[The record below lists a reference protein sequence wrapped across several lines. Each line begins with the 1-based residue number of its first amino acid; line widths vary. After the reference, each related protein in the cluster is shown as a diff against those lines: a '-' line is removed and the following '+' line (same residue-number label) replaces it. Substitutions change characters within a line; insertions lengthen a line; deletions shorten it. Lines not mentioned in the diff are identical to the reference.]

1 VSGGDA
7 VAVPAPAL
15 RPPAVERLV
24 RAPLRRFVAYVWD
37 NPSAEHDARTI
48 LSSPKIGMWLGLE
61 VLLVLIGCSIA
72 FFALPESD
80 RVFRQA
86 QVAVGTGPYLISAA
100 LITVSAFLT
109 LIVPLRA
116 SGLMEGPR
124 WRGYMDQLITTGV
137 TPLRYYAGKWAT
149 SQPFF
154 LGLLAAT
161 LPIVVLFAL
170 LGGVSLG
177 RTLVAYVLLYAY
189 CNLLLAVACALGVVL
204 HEVVALLATWLIFS
218 TATIFEY
225 TPTPSTFAAWTPHR
239 FLLQPFVGPMAG
251 AGAGPAEG
259 LYGAPLPFGFEVP
272 WAAWALG
279 LWAVVFL
286 LAGVTCC
293 LGPLHAF
300 VPGLNNFGAVVLA
313 GDAKRLFFRRIRP
326 FLTRRVELAFLFE
339 NRGPRLVRR
348 TLTLRALQQVGILA
362 VLAVVLFGAALH
374 PVVIAEMRDLEDEMT
389 VLHALAAGLWL
400 LALLYVLA
408 TGRTDAMQRQRVGPL
423 RIPLLAYDVGV
434 FFVAAAVL
442 YGVHALSIGAVWS
455 DLAQAGATRRWDAVR
470 TPEAYFVRTS
480 TILGIMTTTV
490 FGAFLLMKV
499 VGCRVLGRG
508 TVFFLTLLYLLALL
522 LVPVF
527 FVALS
532 ASLLQAEEPSIRPLG
547 RPLWVLG
554 QISPATAI
562 ASVAGLPRELRD
574 VDSWLVE
581 RGFWLW
587 HAIWIGLLSVQ
598 ALASHRGLWREA
610 ALADG
615 DARPLLTSGAPCARC
630 HSRLAAPVDWTW
642 WGGLLGPLLLG
653 YVRCAECHAHYRRA
667 TGRASAGLVLLALAA
682 RVVVVLGALALLG
695 VYVWTQVMP

>member
-1 VSGGDA
+1 MTTSVSA
-7 VAVPAPAL
+7 SL
-15 RPPAVERLV
+15 
-24 RAPLRRFVAYVWD
+24 
-37 NPSAEHDARTI
+37 I
-48 LSSPKIGMWLGLE
+48 LT
-61 VLLVLIGCSIA
+61 
-72 FFALPESD
+72 
-80 RVFRQA
+80 
-86 QVAVGTGPYLISAA
+86 TG
-100 LITVSAFLT
+100 SAFLA

-124 WRGYMDQLITTGV
+124 WRGYMDQPITTGV

-389 VLHALAAGLWL
+389 VRLALAAGLWL

-508 TVFFLTLLYLLALL
+508 PVFFLTLLYLLALL

-562 ASVAGLPRELRD
+562 ASVAGLPRALRD
-574 VDSWLVE
+574 VDSDVE
-581 RGFWLW
+581 RTPGGQEREPLGGQIDSRQRIAV
-587 HAIWIGLLSVQ
+587 HAHAPAAVAQ
-598 ALASHRGLWREA
+598 PREA
-610 ALADG
+610 EESHCAARR
-615 DARPLLTSGAPCARC
+615 ARPADDDPIGAAREIRGDRVELAPQRQEPLVDVGGGRLREVVDLLEPLREELVADEHEGEQGEERDGGDGREDEQREDALRDLAAQ
-630 HSRLAAPVDWTW
+630 RLARDPHGHQYESASPIQAPLRQRTMSSRAAFAVN
-642 WGGLLGPLLLG
+642 GGFVSPSGP
-653 YVRCAECHAHYRRA
+653 
-667 TGRASAGLVLLALAA
+667 VL
-682 RVVVVLGALALLG
+682 
-695 VYVWTQVMP
+695 